1 MSQNY
6 PDIPT
11 TERLRDSR
19 PKILDRD
26 EAIRTCFSGDA
37 FPTADLA
44 IGQLCLRTDEGRL
57 YQLKETN
64 PVSWRLI
71 GDLNGT
77 ALTRETALTLF
88 AALDHVHDGRYAAA
102 GHNHDSQYA
111 GINHTHAGVYQPND
125 PDLTAIAALTTTGL
139 VKRTSDG
146 QATTVA
152 STAAGEALLTAASA
166 GAQRTALGLSDAAT
180 TSVDAIRAG
189 VSGGVQKTGDTMTGE
204 LAGTTFKSNGTSA
217 TSTGFKLSNGTDI
230 GTLFPAAG
238 NAVTGGGGG
247 VSGSAGVY
255 DNVLLSVGL
264 SKSGSNLVLS
274 GSFNCNCNCNCG
286 GG

>member
-44 IGQLCLRTDEGRL
+44 IGQLCLRTDEGKL

-88 AALDHVHDGRYAAA
+88 AAIDHVHDGRYAAA

-152 STAAGEALLTAASA
+152 STAPGEALLTAASA

-180 TSVDAIRAG
+180 TSVADIRAG
-189 VSGGVQKTGDTMTGE
+189 VSVNTSDKVSKAGDTMTGE
-204 LAGTTFKSNGTSA
+204 LAGTTFRGNGTSA
-217 TSTGFKLSNGTDI
+217 TATGFKLSNGTDI
-230 GTLFPAAG
+230 GTLYK
-238 NAVTGGGGG
+238 TGYC
-247 VSGSAGVY
+247 SYCSY
-255 DNVLLSVGL
+255 CSYCD
-264 SKSGSNLVLS
+264 
-274 GSFNCNCNCNCG
+274 CNCNCNCG
-286 GG
+286 G